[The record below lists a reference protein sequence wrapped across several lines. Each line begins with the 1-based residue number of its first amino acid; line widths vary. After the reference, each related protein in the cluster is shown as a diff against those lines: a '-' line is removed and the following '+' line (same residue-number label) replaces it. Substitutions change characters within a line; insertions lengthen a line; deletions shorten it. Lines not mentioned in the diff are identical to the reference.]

1 MSTNGPTRPGT
12 GAPTGSSLRGADL
25 SGGKEVFSTGEAAEV
40 CNVSQQTIIRC
51 FDKGKIGGFRV
62 PGSKFRRIPRADL
75 IRFMREN
82 GIPLERLEAGTKRVL
97 VAEDD
102 ARTRGLLLEAL
113 RRNGRVEARAVENAF
128 ELGTLAASWTPSLVV
143 FDAMMPGLDAASVCR
158 AMKGREDAPPASV
171 VCTGSGLD
179 EKQEEALRRAGA
191 DEVWRKPFGV
201 DRLAALAETLL
212 GGSGEE
218 SGRA

>member
-1 MSTNGPTRPGT
+1 M
-12 GAPTGSSLRGADL
+12 
-25 SGGKEVFSTGEAAEV
+25 

-102 ARTRGLLLEAL
+102 ARTRALILESL
-113 RRNGRVEARAVENAF
+113 RRGGRVEARAVENAF
-128 ELGTLAASWTPSLVV
+128 DLGTCAALWTPSLVV
-143 FDAMMPGLDAASVCR
+143 FDVMMPGMDASSVCR
-158 AMKGREDAPPASV
+158 SMKERTDAPPAVV

-179 EKQEEALRRAGA
+179 ERQEEALRRAGA

-201 DRLAALAETLL
+201 DRLAALADALL
-212 GGSGEE
+212 GVSGEE
-218 SGRA
+218 SERA